1 MICFSFDNCKV
12 TIQWKCF
19 KDENDSCINSISF
32 AWHVKINEKKEFKTN
47 CIIISH
53 TWLVIDNS
61 ATKQGLILAL
71 NKIFWEKKDTSIY
84 LRCNCVVFYENSSWP
99 SILARCNK
107 HRLIF
112 SQIQFL
118 TLKVLSISYLR
129 KTLLI
134 FKKKKEP
141 FICQQKKLTLES
153 LLINH
158 FKKTCNPSGRITPC

>member
-1 MICFSFDNCKV
+1 MRCFSFDNSKV

-71 NKIFWEKKDTSIY
+71 SKIFWEKKDTSIY
-84 LRCNCVVFYENSSWP
+84 LRSNCVVFYENSSWP

-134 FKKKKEP
+134 FRKKR
-141 FICQQKKLTLES
+141 
-153 LLINH
+153 NH
-158 FKKTCNPSGRITPC
+158 LYVNRRNLRLRVC